1 LEPLDLRKF
10 SKSTGE
16 ILVQIVKHVM
26 SVFQPPRKHLFEKL
40 YYLLL
45 GSQDDDLYINDIQM
59 IMPQKAI
66 KIYHGMT
73 RNVSFLYMN

>member
-1 LEPLDLRKF
+1 
-10 SKSTGE
+10 
-16 ILVQIVKHVM
+16 M
-26 SVFQPPRKHLFEKL
+26 SVFQPPGKHLFEKL
-40 YYLLL
+40 YFLLL

-73 RNVSFLYMN
+73 RNVSFLYVN